1 MSESAS
7 PVRPFKVI
15 IAGGSV
21 AGLTLANA
29 LEKSGIDFELL
40 EKRDVAPQL
49 GQTILVMPCTNLVH
63 EQLNLEKPIRE
74 IAFPIGMREHY
85 DEKGTLFCSSDEL
98 IQLHHKQKR
107 PMYFI
112 DRKILLDALYQGLS
126 ETSRSKLYDHEGI
139 QSFSETEHSVSVTT
153 DKGRIVEGS
162 ILVGADGVHSAVR
175 QHLAKLMFGGN
186 PKESSILAGSYLST
200 RYRIMTCTSHNF
212 SADEPTK
219 PFLKI
224 GQMNNTYYPEHG
236 VGAFSVVGVEG
247 RIFWALYIANSEET
261 AYPSPRY
268 SQADIERDVEKW
280 GHLFFGTEYTVSDL
294 WKTQIGVNMLPM
306 EEGILPTKWHSG
318 GRTVLIGDSVHK
330 STANLGMG
338 GNL

>member
-1 MSESAS
+1 MSELKSS
-7 PVRPFKVI
+7 TSPFKVI

-21 AGLTLANA
+21 AGLTLANS
-29 LEKSGIDFELL
+29 LEKAGIDFELL

-63 EQLNLEKPIRE
+63 EQLHLEKPIRDV
-74 IAFPIGMREHY
+74 AFPMGMREHY
-85 DEKGTLFCSSDEL
+85 DNKGNLFCSSDEL
-98 IQLHHKQKR
+98 IQLHQAQKR

-112 DRKILLDALYQGLS
+112 DRKILLDSLYQGLS
-126 ETSRSKLYDHEGI
+126 EESKAKLHDHEGI
-139 QSFSETEHSVSVTT
+139 ETFTESDHGVSVTT

-175 QHLAKLMFGGN
+175 THLSKLLLESN
-186 PKESSILAGSYLST
+186 PKESSLLAGSYLST
-200 RYRIMTCTSHNF
+200 RYRIITCTSHNF
-212 SADEPTK
+212 SAEEPTK
-219 PFLKI
+219 PFLKY
-224 GQMNNTYYPEHG
+224 GTMNNTYYPEHG
-236 VGAFSVVGVEG
+236 VGAFSVAGVEG
-247 RIFWALYIANSEET
+247 RIFWAMYIANETET

-268 SQADIERDVEKW
+268 TQEDIERDVKKW
-280 GHLFFGTEYTVSDL
+280 EHLKFGTQYTVGDL

-330 STANLGMG
+330 TTANLGMG